1 MKSSN
6 IIKHIHL
13 HNHTPYTKRNFN
25 LTNYNKA
32 ISSLKQ
38 QITQS
43 HTLLSQSASRY
54 KHVNH
59 SKLVSY
65 PITITTTTATT
76 TTTMTYV
83 HSHNSTWNCSKS
95 LSPLTTPR
103 KCDKAC
109 NTEQQ
114 VYARKHKPKVNLL
127 SFNKKLRMY
136 IRDDDSSNNNDNN
149 AFDKIKQKNIEEI
162 YYDYDKNNQRR
173 KKESF
178 SGNNAKVLK
187 NKILFVK
194 GVMDYMVPRMLM
206 NKMKYINQKKE
217 QEFQCKKLQYKNS
230 NRNNIRNVY
239 VNTITSGNDKAL
251 SARFSINAVGRGG
264 IINMKKLLTCNNNNN
279 GDNNNCYKKILL
291 NKNVVQSKIKNY
303 NFY

>member
-13 HNHTPYTKRNFN
+13 HSHTPYTKRNFN

-32 ISSLKQ
+32 ISSLKH

-43 HTLLSQSASRY
+43 HTLLSQSSSPY

-65 PITITTTTATT
+65 PITITTTTPTA
-76 TTTMTYV
+76 TTMTYV
-83 HSHNSTWNCSKS
+83 HSPNSTWNCSKS

-114 VYARKHKPKVNLL
+114 VYASKHKPKVNLL

-136 IRDDDSSNNNDNN
+136 IRDDDSSNNDI
-149 AFDKIKQKNIEEI
+149 AFEKIKQKNIEEI

-194 GVMDYMVPRMLM
+194 GVMDYMVPRLLM

-217 QEFQCKKLQYKNS
+217 QEFQYKKLQYKS
-230 NRNNIRNVY
+230 NRDNIRNVY
-239 VNTITSGNDKAL
+239 VNTITSGNDKAI
-251 SARFSINAVGRGG
+251 SARFSINAIGRGG
-264 IINMKKLLTCNNNNN
+264 IINMKQLLTCNNN
-279 GDNNNCYKKILL
+279 GDGNRYKKILL

>member
-13 HNHTPYTKRNFN
+13 HSHTPYTKRNFN

-32 ISSLKQ
+32 ISSLKH

-43 HTLLSQSASRY
+43 HTLLSQSSSPY

-65 PITITTTTATT
+65 PITITTTTATA
-76 TTTMTYV
+76 TTMTYV
-83 HSHNSTWNCSKS
+83 HSPNSTWNCSKS

-114 VYARKHKPKVNLL
+114 VYTRKHKPKVNLL

-136 IRDDDSSNNNDNN
+136 IRDDDSSNNDN
-149 AFDKIKQKNIEEI
+149 AFEKIKQKNIEEI

-217 QEFQCKKLQYKNS
+217 QEFQYKKLQYKS
-230 NRNNIRNVY
+230 NRDNIRNVY
-239 VNTITSGNDKAL
+239 VNTITSGNDKAI
-251 SARFSINAVGRGG
+251 SARFSINAIGRGG
-264 IINMKKLLTCNNNNN
+264 IINMKQLLTCNNNNN
-279 GDNNNCYKKILL
+279 CDGNRYRKILL